1 MIINNNIKINLK
13 IKIKFNKKMHI
24 KRKVISIK
32 LSKKVFK
39 DLKLYKIN
47 NKVKYQVYILKMKN
61 LNNSIF
67 QILKVFQKMVKK

>member
-13 IKIKFNKKMHI
+13 IKIKFNKKKHI

>member
-47 NKVKYQVYILKMKN
+47 NKVKYQVYILNMKN
-61 LNNSIF
+61 LNKIIF